1 MLKGRKLDSSELIN
15 FADGETK
22 LIAVSKIGYEFECV
36 LNYKSV
42 ELAEEDVKND
52 RLDMHLSPT
61 ANEISEWGE
70 IMNTFKES
78 ISKIIDKQGLSKKQ
92 IIDVVNSI
100 YEMVV
105 NNERR

>member
-15 FADGETK
+15 FADGETT
-22 LIAVSKIGYEFECV
+22 LIFVSKIGYEFECI
-36 LNYKSV
+36 LNYESV
-42 ELAEEDVKND
+42 KLDERDIKNG
-52 RLDMHLSPT
+52 RLDIYLSPT
-61 ANEISEWGE
+61 AEEISEWGE
-70 IMNTFKES
+70 AMNILKET

-105 NNERR
+105 NVERR